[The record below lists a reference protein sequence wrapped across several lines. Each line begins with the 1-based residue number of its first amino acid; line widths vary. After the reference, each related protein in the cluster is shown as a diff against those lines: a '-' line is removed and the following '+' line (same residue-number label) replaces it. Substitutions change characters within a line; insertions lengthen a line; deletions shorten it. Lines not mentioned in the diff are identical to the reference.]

1 MRLLVLPLT
10 DTRRTLGVGVGAFVL
25 PLLDW
30 LPVQL
35 PLPLPLEVAV
45 GCRVGISPTRPHIN
59 PGLYCVTCGGMT
71 MCAKADTCALA
82 GEGGQ

>member
-35 PLPLPLEVAV
+35 PLLLPLPLLLGAFVGAAV
-45 GCRVGISPTRPHIN
+45 EMRFALQYAA
-59 PGLYCVTCGGMT
+59 PG
-71 MCAKADTCALA
+71 
-82 GEGGQ
+82 EHEPFR